1 MTLSVHKQLR
11 HLFAVIS
18 GATPQSG
25 NADYWNGNILWA
37 TPEDVSSLDDYW
49 LRATRRMITREGYES
64 CGAAIA
70 PPNSVVLTKRAPIGQ
85 VALLADE
92 ACSNQGCFLLVP
104 RAEADTR
111 FYYYWLSVQ
120 THYLQTL
127 GRGSTFMELST
138 DELKSLSTP
147 HPPWRLQRT
156 IADYLDHET
165 ARLDG
170 LLAAKERVLGLLAE
184 KRRALITRAVT
195 RGLDPDA
202 PRRDSV
208 ISWLGEI
215 PAHWEIVR
223 LRFLAEGIEQGWSP
237 EAAPLQPSLDDWGV
251 LKLNAVNRGRF
262 DEKAAKTLPLNAQP
276 RVNLEIHA
284 GDVLVTR
291 SNTPLLVGDACF
303 VETTRPRLMLS
314 DIIYRLAVRPG
325 VIDGRFLVYFLTLPV
340 GRVQIENDA
349 RGTSA
354 SMVKISQ
361 EHLKNWWIPVPP
373 IEEQRSITTV
383 LAAQTQRIDRMRAA
397 TERTVA
403 LIKERRFALIA
414 AAVAGQIDVALSA

>member
-1 MTLSVHKQLR
+1 MWPRAKLKFVARFAYGDALPNHETQDGVFRVFGSNGPFASFSRANTKAPAIVIGRKGSYGKVNWTAEPCFASDTTFFVDESTSRSHLR
-11 HLFAVIS
+11 WV
-18 GATPQSG
+18 
-25 NADYWNGNILWA
+25 
-37 TPEDVSSLDDYW
+37 YW
-49 LRATRRMITREGYES
+49 L
-64 CGAAIA
+64 
-70 PPNSVVLTKRAPIGQ
+70 
-85 VALLADE
+85 
-92 ACSNQGCFLLVP
+92 
-104 RAEADTR
+104 
-111 FYYYWLSVQ
+111 
-120 THYLQTL
+120 LQTL
-127 GRGSTFMELST
+127 HLDEGT
-138 DELKSLSTP
+138 DEAAVPGLNRDTAYSREVIVPALP
-147 HPPWRLQRT
+147 QQRA
-156 IADYLDHET
+156 IADYLDRET
-165 ARLDG
+165 ARLDA
-170 LLAAKERVLGLLAE
+170 LVAAKERVLGLLAE
-184 KRRALITRAVT
+184 KHRALITCAVT
-195 RGLDPDA
+195 RGLDPSA
-202 PRRDSV
+202 PLRDSG
-208 ISWLGEI
+208 IGWLGKI
-215 PAHWEIVR
+215 PARWEIVR
-223 LRFLAEGIEQGWSP
+223 LRFLAAGIEQGWSP

-251 LKLNAVNRGRF
+251 LKLNAVNQGRF
-262 DEKAAKTLPLNAQP
+262 DEKAAKTLPLDAQP

-373 IEEQRSITTV
+373 IAEQRSIITV
-383 LAAQTQRIDRMRAA
+383 LARQTQRIDRMRAA